1 MRMDEEERVNE
12 ILGVLFH
19 PTVNR
24 YHEFFPYYSLSPAD
38 CIHLRET
45 LEMFEKEMG
54 YLFDNTKFNLKDNEE
69 NGKKTKYTPGKTL
82 PKVDK
87 LQKELDE
94 TMGWFQELTSFVD
107 AEKKKDGRYT
117 SVKISSYNSH
127 VARLMII
134 FYDIQ
139 TLDTKV
145 WFNL

>member
-1 MRMDEEERVNE
+1 MMMDDEERVNE
-12 ILGVLFH
+12 ILRVLFH

-24 YHEFFPYYSLSPAD
+24 SHEFFSCYSLSPAD
-38 CIHLRET
+38 CTHIMET
-45 LEMFEKEMG
+45 LEMFERQIG
-54 YLFDNTKFNLKDNEE
+54 YVFNNIKSNLKNNRGNIE
-69 NGKKTKYTPGKTL
+69 KPKHTPEKTL
-82 PKVDK
+82 PKVDR
-87 LQKELDE
+87 LQKELDK
-94 TMGWFQELTSFVD
+94 TLVWFQELTSFVD
-107 AEKKKDGRYT
+107 AKKKKKGCYT